1 MPKSETASL
10 STDSSD
16 TFPSPACSSIEIPSG
31 RRLAWPRGPAK
42 KFSNVLVLDQNLEMR
57 HAVGVLSPQG
67 GEEAVLVGFAGKRFD
82 ARHVQ

>member
-1 MPKSETASL
+1 M
-10 STDSSD
+10 
-16 TFPSPACSSIEIPSG
+16 
-31 RRLAWPRGPAK
+31 
-42 KFSNVLVLDQNLEMR
+42 LVLDQNLEMR